1 MAITYNEQFKI
12 FKLDTA
18 NTSYMIGIVDEE
30 QFVGHIYYGAKIR
43 MQDAVYLMRTAEN
56 PLVPSINNRERCS
69 FLDTFPMESGTWCR

>member
-1 MAITYNEQFKI
+1 MAITYNEQLKI

-43 MQDAVYLMRTAEN
+43 M
-56 PLVPSINNRERCS
+56 
-69 FLDTFPMESGTWCR
+69 

>member
-1 MAITYNEQFKI
+1 MAITYNEQLKI

-43 MQDAVYLMRTAEN
+43 MQDATYLMRTMEN
-56 PLVPSINNRERCS
+56 PLVPSINNLS
-69 FLDTFPMESGTWCR
+69 LIHI

>member
-1 MAITYNEQFKI
+1 MAITYNEQLKI

-43 MQDAVYLMRTAEN
+43 MQDATYLMAQVDF
-56 PLVPSINNRERCS
+56 PLCAS
-69 FLDTFPMESGTWCR
+69 DM